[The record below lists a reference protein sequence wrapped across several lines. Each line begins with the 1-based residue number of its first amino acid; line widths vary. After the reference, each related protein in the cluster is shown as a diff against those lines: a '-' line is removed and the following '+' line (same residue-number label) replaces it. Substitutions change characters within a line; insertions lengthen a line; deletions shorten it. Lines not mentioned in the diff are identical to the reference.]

1 MALSIF
7 TLWAEWKCFKN
18 ITESGF
24 GRTLRAV
31 RDNET
36 AATAAGIHVNA
47 AKMKVIF
54 VGCLVAGIAG
64 AMMGHY
70 KGIVSPESYNFGESI
85 TLALMLLV
93 GGLGS
98 LRGAVIGAF
107 FVTIGSEY
115 IGAYAAQNR
124 MLIYGIMMLLF
135 MLFLPQGIDGLLRM
149 VVGRFRRPAG
159 LRPTVPTDVSR

>member
-1 MALSIF
+1 M
-7 TLWAEWKCFKN
+7 
-18 ITESGF
+18 
-24 GRTLRAV
+24 

-36 AATAAGIHVNA
+36 AATAAGINVNT

-54 VGCLVAGIAG
+54 IGCFVAGIAG

-70 KGIVSPESYNFGESI
+70 KGIVSPESYNWGESI
-85 TLALMLLV
+85 TLALMLLI

-115 IGAYAAQNR
+115 IGAYAAQHR

-135 MLFLPQGIDGLLRM
+135 MLFLPDGIDGLLQM
-149 VVGRFRRPAG
+149 VLNRFRRWTRLQRPAAAG
-159 LRPTVPTDVSR
+159 TSR